1 MHPFNDHNNATYKS
15 TQNQVSYAQRRE
27 RSFRQAAPRHITHAA
42 NRIGTSHDIVH
53 DLSHFRILS
62 PYLQAVHRH
71 DAQMPPL
78 PSPQSVSRS
87 TALGPGLKSISQLLT
102 LRLPRLAARDAPAST
117 KPACTSTLHSRGNRT
132 PRASSAGKQT
142 DPAVP
147 RTQPSSALGSSTT
160 GTGTGPRGSRSQIQG
175 DAGTGSAGSASAG
188 RPFGTSAPGAE
199 SPYGQEQKGGE
210 QQERG

>member
-1 MHPFNDHNNATYKS
+1 MCIPSMTTIMLHTT
-15 TQNQVSYAQRRE
+15 TQNQVSYAQSRE
-27 RSFRQAAPRHITHAA
+27 RSFWQAAPRHITHAA

-53 DLSHFRILS
+53 DLSHGRILS

-78 PSPQSVSRS
+78 QSPQSVSRS
-87 TALGPGLKSISQLLT
+87 TALGLALESISHLPT
-102 LRLPRLAARDAPAST
+102 IRLPDAPAST
-117 KPACTSTLHSRGNRT
+117 NHTCTSALHSRGNRM